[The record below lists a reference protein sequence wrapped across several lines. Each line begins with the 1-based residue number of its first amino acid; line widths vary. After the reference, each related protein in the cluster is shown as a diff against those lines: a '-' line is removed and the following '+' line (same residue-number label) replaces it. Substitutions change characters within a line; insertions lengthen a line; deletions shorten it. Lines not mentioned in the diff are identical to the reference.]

1 MKKDDNK
8 DATGNWTS
16 ERERGR
22 EGESERGRGRGGE
35 RGRGREGERGE
46 GERERDSRDNPAAL
60 REPRHAS
67 TSGRG
72 LELQLGQAS
81 V

>member
-1 MKKDDNK
+1 MTTKTQQE
-8 DATGNWTS
+8 TGPL
-16 ERERGR
+16 RE
-22 EGESERGRGRGGE
+22 RGGE
-35 RGRGREGERGE
+35 RGRVREGEGERGE